1 MNRYRADMP
10 GTTSPRV
17 GRPRDRDVDAALLEA
32 AARLVVERGY
42 AALSLQAVADEA
54 ETSRPALYRRYADR
68 AELVM
73 AVLIDRFGLQP
84 GGLDLGGLEA
94 ELLAIQRH
102 QRDLFTEPVLCKALP
117 GLLAD
122 LASNP
127 EAARRFQEQFL
138 TPRRVSTASILERAV
153 ARGEIAPGVDPEWIC
168 DLITG
173 PMLMRALVPSLGP
186 IDDELVRLTV
196 RSALDALGYRGG
208 RS

>member
-1 MNRYRADMP
+1 MP

-17 GRPRDRDVDAALLEA
+17 GRPRDRELDSALLEA
-32 AARLVVERGY
+32 TARIVVERGY
-42 AALSLQAVADEA
+42 GALTLQAVAEEA

-68 AELVM
+68 AELMV

-84 GGLDLGGLEA
+84 GGQDLGGLEA
-94 ELLAIQRH
+94 EMLAIQQH
-102 QRDLFTEPVLCKALP
+102 QRDLFNEPVLSKALP

-122 LASNP
+122 LVGNP
-127 EAARRFQEQFL
+127 EVARRFQDQFL
-138 TPRRVSTASILERAV
+138 TPRRVSTASILDRAV
-153 ARGEIAPGVDPEWIC
+153 ARGEIAPGTDSEWIC

-196 RSALDALGYRGG
+196 RSALDALGYRGEH
-208 RS
+208 S

>member
-1 MNRYRADMP
+1 MP
-10 GTTSPRV
+10 EKTSPRV
-17 GRPRDRDVDAALLEA
+17 GRPRDRELDAALLGA
-32 AARLVVERGY
+32 AERLVVERGY
-42 AALSLQAVADEA
+42 AALTLQAVADEA
-54 ETSRPALYRRYADR
+54 ETSRTALYRRYADR

-73 AVLIDRFGLQP
+73 AVLIDRFGVQP
-84 GGLDLGGLEA
+84 GEQDLGGIEA
-94 ELLAIQRH
+94 EMLAIQRH

-122 LASNP
+122 LSSNP
-127 EAARRFQEQFL
+127 ATARRFQDEFL
-138 TPRRVSTASILERAV
+138 APRRASTASILDRGV
-153 ARGEIAPGVDPEWIC
+153 ARGEIAPGADSEWIC